1 MHKYYQHKHKA
12 NPRLPLY
19 KHKVNRSNRLYWG
32 SQTFGVME
40 PMKRLTIIYGAPQ

>member
-1 MHKYYQHKHKA
+1 LKLLT
-12 NPRLPLY
+12 PILY
-19 KHKVNRSNRLYWG
+19 SRG